1 MRRTRRGPRAPGPG
15 TRSPHAV
22 ASWRGGAEVLA
33 PAVPGAQG
41 AAEDQDRSPW
51 DRRWGRGRGRC
62 ARGETAACCSPPR
75 GLRRGRTAPPPCRS
89 VPLLLRSSRPG
100 GRRLPSRTPP
110 GRCPSPA
117 RSTRNEGGCAEH
129 RGGLLAGVQ
138 RVALSPLAQS
148 FASGQEAELRERPEA
163 GAAGAPLPPRP
174 GPSPAP
180 SAACASAPQLAQL
193 CPDPQAPQTYTLL
206 APAFTVSGLGAP
218 CSTLAPMI
226 GKQVSQCEHGG
237 AHTPGP
243 RELPWFVGW
252 GELAPPERQS
262 EPLPYRVPRSEER
275 TAPPSGT
282 G

>member
-51 DRRWGRGRGRC
+51 NRRWGRC

-163 GAAGAPLPPRP
+163 GAAGAPLPPSGP
-174 GPSPAP
+174 GVQLGSPDGNR
-180 SAACASAPQLAQL
+180 SCRSGASRGRSR
-193 CPDPQAPQTYTLL
+193 C
-206 APAFTVSGLGAP
+206 GART
-218 CSTLAPMI
+218 S
-226 GKQVSQCEHGG
+226 G
-237 AHTPGP
+237 AHAILS
-243 RELPWFVGW
+243 LPVH
-252 GELAPPERQS
+252 P
-262 EPLPYRVPRSEER
+262 RVPRTCRLRGRGGCHSVNSYR
-275 TAPPSGT
+275 LIGRRRNLMRGPLSVVIRYFLGD
-282 G
+282 